1 VAPRRASTHRTI
13 EYSVANVRVS
23 SEEQAAGDRW
33 SLSAQRQEIERYCQ
47 QRGWRLVKIYSDEGH
62 SAKGSDLNK
71 RPAFKQ
77 MLADLREGRVRADV
91 IVTHT
96 LDRYA
101 RNLVVAL
108 TTLAEMHALG
118 VTYSSVTE
126 SDFDYSDPDR
136 RTHLQMLAVFAEY
149 FSEKLSQHTRKGKRE
164 RARQGYYNGQLPYG
178 YANPAEG
185 HSGAYNKTV
194 PVLVEEEIA
203 WYIKARDWYRPST
216 GPSTPEGEAASF
228 QEVANRLNGG
238 GSRVRNHWAGKERWA
253 RRNPHRLWTADTV
266 AHMLQSKFYCGLV
279 AYKGEWI
286 PGQHPAV
293 STEAMI
299 REITAK
305 ARANRSGR
313 LAAAVPSG
321 RVYLLNRRLF
331 CRACG
336 EPLRVQPTGKG
347 TKVRFVCTAPSRGL
361 TCSAGKRSIDQAV
374 LERQIAGLIG
384 AVRLPPTYQEEA
396 LTLLGEVDPE
406 SEEAAIQ
413 ARREALLAE
422 LERCKHAFKLGV
434 SDQAEFD
441 ADVRRIRHELEG
453 LPVVSTVEERRLSLE
468 EVARYL
474 EDVRTLW
481 AAATRPEQRAL
492 AQTLFRAVHVD
503 LDAQAIVRA
512 DLPPQFRDLLPFI
525 GVEMTGE
532 DLAATG
538 TDTPVAQGAHGSM
551 FGRNRRDST
560 THYDNALRSSGT
572 TRSLTRS

>member
-1 VAPRRASTHRTI
+1 
-13 EYSVANVRVS
+13 
-23 SEEQAAGDRW
+23 
-33 SLSAQRQEIERYCQ
+33 
-47 QRGWRLVKIYSDEGH
+47 
-62 SAKGSDLNK
+62 
-71 RPAFKQ
+71 

-136 RTHLQMLAVFAEY
+136 RMHLQMLAVFAEY

-185 HSGAYNKTV
+185 RSGEYNKTV
-194 PVLVEEEIA
+194 PVLVPAEIA
-203 WYIKARDWYRPST
+203 WYSKARDWYRPST

-228 QEVANRLNGG
+228 QEVADRLNAA
-238 GSRVRNHWAGKERWA
+238 GSRVRNRWAGKERWA

-279 AYKGEWI
+279 EYKGEWI

-293 STEAMI
+293 STGAMI
-299 REITAK
+299 AEITAK
-305 ARANRSGR
+305 ARANSNGR
-313 LAAAVPSG
+313 PAAGVPSG

-336 EPLRVQPTGKG
+336 ESLRVQPTAKG
-347 TKVRFVCTAPSRGL
+347 TKVRFVCTSRARGL
-361 TCSAGKRSIDQAV
+361 VCSAGKRSIDQDV

-384 AVRLPPTYQEEA
+384 AVRLPATYREKA

-406 SEEAAIQ
+406 SEEARIQ
-413 ARREALLAE
+413 ARRAALLAE
-422 LERCKHAFKLGV
+422 LERCKHAFKIGA

-441 ADVRRIRHELEG
+441 ADARRIRHELEG

-468 EVARYL
+468 EAARYL
-474 EDVRTLW
+474 EDVRMLW

-503 LDAQAIVRA
+503 LDAQTIVRA
-512 DLPPQFRDLLPFI
+512 DLPPQFQDLLPFI
-525 GVEMTGE
+525 GVEAQEE

-551 FGRNRRDST
+551 FGRNRRASV
-560 THYDNALRSSGT
+560 HR
-572 TRSLTRS
+572 